1 MTEEG
6 DDDRTKG
13 NRGKVEVTM
22 REEGTMTEEGD
33 DDRARGDGD
42 RGGGR

>member
-1 MTEEG
+1 MMTELDGTMTEEG
-6 DDDRTKG
+6 DDDRG
-13 NRGKVEVTM
+13 
-22 REEGTMTEEGD
+22 EGTMTEEGD

>member
-1 MTEEG
+1 MTKLEATMTEEG
-6 DDDRTKG
+6 DVDRA
-13 NRGKVEVTM
+13 R
-22 REEGTMTEEGD
+22 GD